1 MTFRAIIHGKS
12 LFKRTLKDFR
22 LGGPGNQPLR
32 RLFWWL
38 SATPVG
44 ALLALTPVVLL
55 AEWFSAWQLQGGL
68 QVSGFTAFLV
78 HVSSDL
84 AIIVPLV
91 YVLFVVPMARHL
103 RHRAAF
109 EHELRLSR
117 DELEIR
123 VMERTVELRESH
135 RQLQHEM
142 QERLDAQQAVQ
153 FQASLLDTVEEA
165 VIATDSM
172 GRILH
177 WNQFAEK
184 LYGWQATEAQGR
196 NIAEMVVLVQA
207 DGNRMNFTDCRE
219 KTSWTGS
226 FEAVRRDQSRLP
238 VYIVCSR
245 LNSPPAGHVL
255 VTIDISELKRLE
267 TELRDLS
274 IRLLLVQEEER
285 KRVARDLH
293 DSIGQTLSSIKFI
306 VEATV
311 GAPWPNERRAEM
323 KRLRDLVP
331 IIQSAIEEL
340 RQISSALRPPTLDS
354 LGLVSTIVWHL
365 RELGRIR
372 PRLIIEQQLRAAE
385 AEIPADLKAPIYR
398 ILQEAT
404 NNALKHSGALHLS
417 VGLVVEENRLR
428 FWVEDDGDG
437 FDPQALK
444 HLEGHGGSGLSSMR
458 ERTMLTGG
466 TFTLASAP
474 GMGTTVNATWR
485 LTGTSGSNGD

>member
-1 MTFRAIIHGKS
+1 MAFGHTA
-12 LFKRTLKDFR
+12 
-22 LGGPGNQPLR
+22 R
-32 RLFWWL
+32 RLVRL
-38 SATPVG
+38 DASRLDCRGVQY
-44 ALLALTPVVLL
+44 LTERLVP
-55 AEWFSAWQLQGGL
+55 GKRI
-68 QVSGFTAFLV
+68 TAIHV
-78 HVSSDL
+78 HVFSDL
-84 AIIVPLV
+84 AVIVPLV
-91 YVLFVVPMARHL
+91 YVLFVLPLARHL
-103 RHRAAF
+103 RHRAAY
-109 EHELRLSR
+109 ENELRLSR

-123 VMERTVELRESH
+123 VLERTVELQESH

-184 LYGWQATEAQGR
+184 LYGWQAMEAQGH

-219 KTSWTGS
+219 KTNWTGS

-293 DSIGQTLSSIKFI
+293 DSIGQTLSSIKFM
-306 VEATV
+306 VEASV
-311 GAPWPNERRAEM
+311 GPPRPHERRAEM
-323 KRLRDLVP
+323 KRLHDLVP
-331 IIQSAIEEL
+331 IIQNAIEEL

-365 RELGRIR
+365 REIGRIR
-372 PRLIIEQQLRAAE
+372 PGLIIEQHLRALE
-385 AEIPADLKAPIYR
+385 SEIPDDLKAPIYR

-404 NNALKHSGALHLS
+404 NNALKHNALKHRGALHLN
-417 VGLVVEENRLR
+417 VGLVVEENRLW
-428 FWVEDDGDG
+428 FWVEDDGAG

-466 TFTLASAP
+466 VFTLTSAP
-474 GMGTTVNATWR
+474 GMGTQVNAAWR
-485 LTGTSGSNGD
+485 LTETSGSSGD